1 MPSKTRTLKSR
12 IAAEPGHAGEREAFE
27 LGIAR
32 GVPGDDSGE
41 LVERVG
47 MGAGQLPRGASAG
60 HAPTVSREVVDEAV
74 DRASGRRRVRQAL
87 RMPWDRRVREG
98 GLDRVLAGDA

>member
-12 IAAEPGHAGEREAFE
+12 IAAEPGHAGKREAFE

-32 GVPGDDSGE
+32 GLPGDDSGE

-47 MGAGQLPRGASAG
+47 IGAGQLPRGASAG
-60 HAPTVSREVVDEAV
+60 HAPTVSREAVDEAV
-74 DRASGRRRVRQAL
+74 DRAGGRRRVRQAL
-87 RMPWDRRVREG
+87 RMPGIG
-98 GLDRVLAGDA
+98 GSAMR